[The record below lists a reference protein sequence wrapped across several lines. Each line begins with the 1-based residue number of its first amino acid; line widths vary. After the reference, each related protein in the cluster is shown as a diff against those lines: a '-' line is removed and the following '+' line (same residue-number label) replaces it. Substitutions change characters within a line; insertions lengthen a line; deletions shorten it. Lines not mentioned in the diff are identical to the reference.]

1 MEGGR
6 RNAND
11 ENTKENKLTT
21 EINLVFIF
29 IFYFKNLNE
38 NLKLTP
44 NDWFIYNDLKGIY
57 KVLNNVEISLDN
69 IRDSEGVALL
79 IYIKNI

>member
-6 RNAND
+6 RNSND

-29 IFYFKNLNE
+29 IFYFKN
-38 NLKLTP
+38 
-44 NDWFIYNDLKGIY
+44 Y
-57 KVLNNVEISLDN
+57 VEISLDN